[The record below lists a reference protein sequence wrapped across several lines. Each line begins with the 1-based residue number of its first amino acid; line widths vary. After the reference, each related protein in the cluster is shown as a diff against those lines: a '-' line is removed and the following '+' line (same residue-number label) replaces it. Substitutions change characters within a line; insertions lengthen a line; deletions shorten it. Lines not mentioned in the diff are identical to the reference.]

1 MGVMKTSE
9 CQPQTCPATI
19 KVSLIARLG
28 AMVLI
33 MLTINADDDCVFD
46 DAGDNDD
53 SLWSSE
59 ADTQNTAQRK
69 GPRQTPHHTEII

>member
-1 MGVMKTSE
+1 
-9 CQPQTCPATI
+9 
-19 KVSLIARLG
+19 
-28 AMVLI
+28 MVLI